1 GRAAP
6 AMGKDDRHDPRWRW
20 RDLRR
25 HADEREKRFLLAC
38 QFRRRCTP
46 DDAAEYFPE
55 CDHDSCGFERSLA
68 AASGRRWC
76 GWWRGCNGRGFGG
89 NRLGH
94 AGLAGGGAGAER
106 AGGWGGRGG
115 AMPALQGGGLGWGGG
130 AAALGATPGQE
141 LGIPSLTGNI
151 VGKTGFASSAAGSSL
166 IAGGALVGQMLAM
179 DAFRRGSA
187 VEGLAGGAMAGA
199 SIGTMIAPGIGT
211 AIGAGVGAIAGL
223 VSGLFG
229 GGAQRRAEEAAK
241 RA

>member
-1 GRAAP
+1 
-6 AMGKDDRHDPRWRW
+6 MGKDDRHDPRWRW

-76 GWWRGCNGRGFGG
+76 GWWRGCNGRRIGG
-89 NRLGH
+89 NRVGH
-94 AGLAGGGAGAER
+94 GRRAGASHVAGGVGGLGWPVR
-106 AGGWGGRGG
+106 ALGG
-115 AMPALQGGGLGWGGG
+115 AGLGWGGG

-187 VEGLAGGAMAGA
+187 VEGL
-199 SIGTMIAPGIGT
+199 
-211 AIGAGVGAIAGL
+211 
-223 VSGLFG
+223 
-229 GGAQRRAEEAAK
+229 
-241 RA
+241 